1 MHWNV
6 RYWMIDEKLVLYS
19 NHSMCSSVR
28 MCPWCG
34 EKKKKFSLFPALQ
47 AAGSPEDSF
56 IWRHE
61 FTPLMRLPPQTL
73 ISILASLLIEKIQ

>member
-1 MHWNV
+1 
-6 RYWMIDEKLVLYS
+6 MIDEELVVYS
-19 NHSMCSSVR
+19 NHSMCSSVQ

-34 EKKKKFSLFPALQ
+34 EKKKSFLYSQLEDALQ